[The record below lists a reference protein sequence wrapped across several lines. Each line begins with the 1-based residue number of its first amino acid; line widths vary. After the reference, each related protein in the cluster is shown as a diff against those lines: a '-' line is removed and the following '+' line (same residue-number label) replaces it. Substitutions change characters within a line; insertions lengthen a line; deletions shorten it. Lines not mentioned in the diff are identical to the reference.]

1 MSIRGML
8 YNAAK
13 YPLSGIKQLL
23 LLGFM
28 ILLSSLLLGDYNDF
42 YIYLQGSFGDTVVLL
57 VLLFFISLF
66 IIFIILEAGYT
77 FKVIEKSVLR
87 IDKPPEFN
95 NFMSMLNHGIKEI
108 IIGIIFFSVPF
119 IILLFVLY
127 DIQSEINLGMP
138 AISSEIAIL
147 LFIFAFILGFI
158 SDILF
163 KVAIPHMASKG
174 GAFRE
179 AFNFSEIFKKIKLIG
194 FKKLLIG
201 YIIVVLGIVIIG
213 GPILKEIIGSTNIYG
228 FFVAE
233 ELLAP
238 FLIMF
243 AARFTALLYM
253 ESVNPNGNAPD

>member
-1 MSIRGML
+1 MNIRGML
-8 YNAAK
+8 YDSAK
-13 YPLSGIKQLL
+13 YPFRGIKQLL

-28 ILLSSLLLGDYNDF
+28 ILISSLLLGDYNDF

-57 VLLFFISLF
+57 VLLFFISFF

-77 FKVIEKSVLR
+77 FKMIEKSVLR

-95 NFMSMLNHGIKEI
+95 NFRGMFNHGIKEI
-108 IIGIIFFSVPF
+108 IIGIIYFLVPF
-119 IILLFVLY
+119 ILLLAFLFSILDNIAPGFPELGDVIPILLIF
-127 DIQSEINLGMP
+127 G
-138 AISSEIAIL
+138 AI
-147 LFIFAFILGFI
+147 ILGFVA
-158 SDILF
+158 DILF
-163 KVAIPHMASKG
+163 KVAIPHMASKDG
-174 GAFRE
+174 VFKE
-179 AFNFSEIFKKIKLIG
+179 AFNFPQIFKKIRIIG
-194 FKKLLIG
+194 FKKLLVG
-201 YIIVVLGIVIIG
+201 YSIVILGIVIVG

-253 ESVNPNGNAPD
+253 ESLNPNGNAPD